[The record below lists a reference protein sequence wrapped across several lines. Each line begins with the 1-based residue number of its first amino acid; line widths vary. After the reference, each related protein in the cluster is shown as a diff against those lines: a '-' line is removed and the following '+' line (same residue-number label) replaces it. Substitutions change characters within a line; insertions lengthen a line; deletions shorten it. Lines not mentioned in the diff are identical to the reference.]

1 MNKDEYTK
9 LKVANAASFALK
21 RYPGGQISLSEGGTF
36 SLIDGTG
43 NSRYFAATE
52 GNLLKVLAAFGLHLS
67 SSNELVRM
75 YPDKYHT
82 ELDVISHV
90 TAYYEISSKRL
101 IDDIPQIFE
110 TVFAKDFG
118 LDLGKCL
125 TKTLNL
131 VGPGGV
137 ENCEK
142 YTQDEPHI
150 HAKRED
156 LLRQRGIL
164 DNALAT
170 LDKSFK

>member
-1 MNKDEYTK
+1 MNNDEYNK
-9 LKVANAASFALK
+9 IKKANITSFSLK
-21 RYPGGQISLSEGGTF
+21 RHPGGQVSLKEGGTF

-43 NSRYFAATE
+43 NSRHFPATE
-52 GNLLKVLAAFGLHLS
+52 GNLLRVLAAFGLHLS
-67 SSNELVRM
+67 SSKELVRM
-75 YPDKYHT
+75 HTDKYHA

-90 TAYYEISSKRL
+90 TAYYDISSKRL
-101 IDDIPQIFE
+101 IDDIPQVME

-125 TKTLNL
+125 TKTLDL
-131 VGPGGV
+131 VGPKGV
-137 ENCEK
+137 ENCER
-142 YTQDEPHI
+142 YIQDEPDV